1 MRYANFVMK
10 LSEHNSHGMKQYEK
24 DKTVNKRR
32 VLNALTKLEEL
43 KPKLVAAYDAEI
55 EKERIRLLQKD
66 EEDLSDD
73 ANDDAINAPSSPD
86 VDDPEEE
93 EEQKQMAKAVP
104 SPNRWNNLKMES
116 SSHFKKEEALAPPK
130 SQKHG

>member
-55 EKERIRLLQKD
+55 EKERIRLLQND

-73 ANDDAINAPSSPD
+73 ANDNDDDAINGPSSPD

-93 EEQKQMAKAVP
+93 EEQK
-104 SPNRWNNLKMES
+104 
-116 SSHFKKEEALAPPK
+116 
-130 SQKHG
+130 